1 MTEILVAI
9 ITGGLALVGV
19 IYTNMQ
25 SNKRIEQ
32 QLQTAQAVTDVKID
46 NLREE
51 VKKHND
57 FGSRIPILEE
67 KINQVE
73 GRMHQVEE
81 DLRDLKN
88 V

>member
-1 MTEILVAI
+1 MNEILVAV

-19 IYTNMQ
+19 IITNMQ
-25 SNKRIEQ
+25 SNKRVEA

-51 VKKHND
+51 VKKHNG
-57 FGSRIPILEE
+57 FGSRIPVIEQRLT
-67 KINQVE
+67 QVE
-73 GRMHQVEE
+73 DEIKE
-81 DLRDLKN
+81 LKS

>member
-1 MTEILVAI
+1 MESILVAI
-9 ITGGLALVGV
+9 ITGGLALIGV
-19 IYTNMQ
+19 IITNMS
-25 SNKRIEQ
+25 SNRKIEQ

-57 FGSRIPILEE
+57 FASKIPVIEQRLT
-67 KINQVE
+67 
-73 GRMHQVEE
+73 QVEE
-81 DLRDLKN
+81 DIKDLRN

>member
-9 ITGGLALVGV
+9 ITGGLALIGV

-57 FGSRIPILEE
+57 FGSRIPVIEQRLT
-67 KINQVE
+67 QVE
-73 GRMHQVEE
+73 SDIHE
-81 DLRDLKN
+81 LKS

>member
-1 MTEILVAI
+1 MESIIVAI
-9 ITGGLALVGV
+9 ITGGLALIGV
-19 IYTNMQ
+19 IFSNAQ
-25 SNKRIEQ
+25 SNRKIEQ

-57 FGSRIPILEE
+57 FACKIPVIEQRLT
-67 KINQVE
+67 
-73 GRMHQVEE
+73 QVEE
-81 DLRDLKN
+81 DIKDLRN

>member
-1 MTEILVAI
+1 MESIIVAL
-9 ITGGLALVGV
+9 ITGGLALIGV
-19 IYTNMQ
+19 IFTNSQ
-25 SNKRIEQ
+25 SNRKIEQ

-57 FGSRIPILEE
+57 FANRIPVMEQRLT
-67 KINQVE
+67 
-73 GRMHQVEE
+73 QVEE
-81 DLRDLKN
+81 DIKDLKN

>member
-1 MTEILVAI
+1 MNEILVAV

-19 IYTNMQ
+19 IITNMQ
-25 SNKRIEQ
+25 SNKRVEA

-57 FGSRIPILEE
+57 FGSRIPVIEQRL
-67 KINQVE
+67 
-73 GRMHQVEE
+73 MQVEE
-81 DLRDLKN
+81 EIKELRT

>member
-1 MTEILVAI
+1 MTEILVAL

-19 IYTNMQ
+19 VYTNTQ
-25 SNKRIEQ
+25 SNKKIEQ

-57 FGSRIPILEE
+57 FGSRIPVIEE
-67 KINQVE
+67 KLQQLEKDIQE
-73 GRMHQVEE
+73 
-81 DLRDLKN
+81 LKN

>member
-1 MTEILVAI
+1 MNEILVAV

-19 IYTNMQ
+19 IITNMQ
-25 SNKRIEQ
+25 SNKRVEA

-57 FGSRIPILEE
+57 FGSRIPVIEQRLS
-67 KINQVE
+67 QVE
-73 GRMHQVEE
+73 DEIKE
-81 DLRDLKN
+81 LRS

>member
-1 MTEILVAI
+1 MESILVAI
-9 ITGGLALVGV
+9 ITGGLALIGV
-19 IYTNMQ
+19 IFTNMS
-25 SNKRIEQ
+25 SNRKIEQ

-57 FGSRIPILEE
+57 FASKIPVIEQRLT
-67 KINQVE
+67 
-73 GRMHQVEE
+73 QVEE
-81 DLRDLKN
+81 DIKDLRN